1 MRKVEKKEMV
11 GLGGQ
16 NRLKVEISVDSDP
29 YKAFLEAQKER
40 ERLREE
46 NGGDTPEGIEL
57 VRKAV
62 TGVNLAALEQ
72 FRKEKS
78 N

>member
-1 MRKVEKKEMV
+1 MV
-11 GLGGQ
+11 KPKIEGLGGD
-16 NRLKVEISVDSDP
+16 NRLKVDVPVDSDP
-29 YKAFLEAQKER
+29 YKTFLEAQRER

-46 NGGDTPEGIEL
+46 NGGDTIEGVEL

-62 TGVNLAALEQ
+62 AGVNLAALEQ